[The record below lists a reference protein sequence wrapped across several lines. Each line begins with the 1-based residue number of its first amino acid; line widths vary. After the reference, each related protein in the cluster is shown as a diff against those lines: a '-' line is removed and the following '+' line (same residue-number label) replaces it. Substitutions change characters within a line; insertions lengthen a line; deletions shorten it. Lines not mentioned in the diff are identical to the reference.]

1 METTVRQT
9 ITVAE
14 LAELAH
20 KAGLKA
26 GNEAIPTPMVVTME
40 TTINGETQNKVIDV
54 VDDGLCG
61 FAWIN
66 IRPARGAFVNY
77 LKARE
82 WGSRNEYAGGWEI
95 WVGQFNQSVTR
106 KEAYAQAFAKVLN
119 QYGIKAYAG
128 SRLD

>member
-20 KAGLKA
+20 KAGRKA
-26 GNEAIPTPMVVTME
+26 ADEIIPQPMVVVDG
-40 TTINGETQNKVIDV
+40 TTKAVVDV

-66 IRPARGAFVNY
+66 IKPARGAFVNY

-95 WVGQFNQSVTR
+95 WVSNYNQSVTR
-106 KEAYAQAFAKVLN
+106 KYAYAQAFAEVLN

>member
-1 METTVRQT
+1 MTQTTVRQT

-26 GNEAIPTPMVVTME
+26 GNEAIPQPMVIVDG
-40 TTINGETQNKVIDV
+40 TTKEVIDV

-66 IRPARGAFVNY
+66 IKPARGSFVTY
-77 LKARE
+77 LKTRE
-82 WGSRNEYAGGWEI
+82 WGDVNTYSGGYDI
-95 WVGQFNQSVTR
+95 WVSQFNQSVTR
-106 KEAYAQAFAKVLN
+106 KYAYALAFAEVLN
-119 QYGIKAYAG
+119 RYGIKAYAQ

>member
-20 KAGLKA
+20 KAGRKA
-26 GNEAIPTPMVVTME
+26 ADEIIPQPMVVVDG
-40 TTINGETQNKVIDV
+40 TTKEVVDV

-66 IRPARGAFVNY
+66 IQPARGAFVNY

-95 WVGQFNQSVTR
+95 WVSNYNQSVTR
-106 KEAYAQAFAKVLN
+106 KYAYAQAFAEVLN

>member
-26 GNEAIPTPMVVTME
+26 GNEAIPQPMVIVDS
-40 TTINGETQNKVIDV
+40 TTKEVIDV

-66 IRPARGAFVNY
+66 IKPARGAFVTY
-77 LKARE
+77 LKTYK
-82 WGSRNEYAGGWEI
+82 WGDVNSYSGGYDI
-95 WVGQFNQSVTR
+95 WVSQFNQSVTR
-106 KEAYAQAFAKVLN
+106 KYAYALAFAEVLN
-119 QYGIKAYAG
+119 RYGIKAYAD

>member
-1 METTVRQT
+1 METAVRQT

-20 KAGLKA
+20 KAGIKA
-26 GNEAIPTPMVVTME
+26 GNEAIPNPMVIVDSE
-40 TTINGETQNKVIDV
+40 TKEVIDV

-66 IRPARGAFVNY
+66 IKPARGAFVSY
-77 LKARE
+77 LKARD
-82 WGSRNEYAGGWEI
+82 WGSVNTYAGGYEI
-95 WVGQFNQSVTR
+95 WVSNFNQSVTR
-106 KEAYAQAFAKVLN
+106 KYAYAVAFAAVLN

>member
-1 METTVRQT
+1 METAVRQT

-20 KAGLKA
+20 KAGIKA
-26 GNEAIPTPMVVTME
+26 GNEAIPTPMVVV
-40 TTINGETQNKVIDV
+40 NDSTQEVVDV

-66 IRPARGAFVNY
+66 IKPARGAFVNY

-82 WGSRNEYAGGWEI
+82 WGSRDEYYGGYTI
-95 WVGQFNQSVTR
+95 WVSNFNQSVTR
-106 KEAYAQAFAKVLN
+106 KYAYARAFAEVLN
-119 QYGIKAYAG
+119 QYGIKAYAA

>member
-1 METTVRQT
+1 MTQTTVRQT

-26 GNEAIPTPMVVTME
+26 GNKAIPQPMVIVD
-40 TTINGETQNKVIDV
+40 GETKEVIDV

-66 IRPARGAFVNY
+66 IKPARGAFVNY

-82 WGSRNEYAGGWEI
+82 WGSRDEYYGGHTI
-95 WVGQFNQSVTR
+95 WVSNFNQSVTR
-106 KEAYAQAFAKVLN
+106 KMAYAKAFAEVLN
-119 QYGIKAYAG
+119 QYGIKAYAA